1 MNSVAMNLVATM
13 VSTKFST
20 ASFKEIGTNQNDFK
34 SFMETRQATNVS
46 RQNSQAEVVENAKS
60 KSVVTRDTEAVAT
73 SKENKTINKSDSK
86 SNNKSDEIKEK
97 RVELLEDHNRD
108 NAKLYKKVE
117 ATEDVVM
124 QKVAEALDITE
135 DELKNIL
142 DSLNMTV
149 VDLFDLAGLQTVL
162 MTVLGI
168 TDMADL
174 LTNDTFS
181 DLFKE
186 ITQTLEETLNTNQIT
201 VEDIKH
207 YEQLLENTKTESVT
221 KETVPEL
228 VTNKESGIPVEQ
240 TSSKDTQTTNVEG
253 QSQVVEGKATD
264 TSANSQKGSSENSS
278 EFTNQFNQALTQVV
292 TEKVV
297 QINMAGFEET
307 ITTQVSAKNIFD
319 QIVTQMK
326 TIAVGDSTTLSFQ
339 LQPENLGKV
348 AFSVT
353 NDNGIITGSFMAE
366 STSVKEAI
374 EMNMINLKASLI
386 EQGIKL
392 DEIKV
397 VVGDTKQFFDQ
408 QERQHFDQ
416 NRHNRKQKRFHKLE
430 EINLSKIPEKLEIDD
445 PRTGMSLKEH
455 SVEYSA

>member
-1 MNSVAMNLVATM
+1 MNAVAMNIVATM

-20 ASFKEIGTNQNDFK
+20 ATSNESGANQSDFK
-34 SFMETRQATNVS
+34 SFLDTRQAAHTMRPNHA
-46 RQNSQAEVVENAKS
+46 AEVVQNAQSKKS
-60 KSVVTRDTEAVAT
+60 ASRNTEAVAT
-73 SKENKTINKSDSK
+73 RRENNEVKEPYRN
-86 SNNKSDEIKEK
+86 SDEVK
-97 RVELLEDHNRD
+97 RKRMALHND
-108 NAKLYKKVE
+108 KNHDSAKLYKKVE
-117 ATEDVVM
+117 ATEDQIM
-124 QKVAEALDITE
+124 QEVAGALNITE
-135 DELKNIL
+135 EELQNIM
-142 DSLNMTV
+142 DSLDMTV
-149 VDLFDLAGLQTVL
+149 VDLLDTSGLQTILV
-162 MTVLGI
+162 TVRGI

-186 ITQTLEETLNTNQIT
+186 ITQTLEETLDANQLT

-207 YEQLLENTKTESVT
+207 YNQLLDNMKTESVI

-228 VTNKESGIPVEQ
+228 VTNKESGIPVTQAANTDNQNSNLEQ
-240 TSSKDTQTTNVEG
+240 AG
-253 QSQVVEGKATD
+253 QSVDGKVVEASTD
-264 TSANSQKGSSENSS
+264 SQKGSGEQSS

-326 TIAVGDSTTLSFQ
+326 VISVGDSNTLSFQ
-339 LQPENLGKV
+339 LQPENLGKI
-348 AFSVT
+348 AFSLT

-392 DEIKV
+392 DEIKI

-416 NRHNRKQKRFHKLE
+416 NRQNRKNKRLMRLE
-430 EINLSKIPEKLEIDD
+430 EANSTQTPENLEVNDAQ
-445 PRTGMSLKEH
+445 TGLSMMEH